1 MTAATAELFESKR
14 SVLGR
19 AFDILECFAGGQ
31 NEQSIT
37 ALCTHTGLPPATVHR
52 MLANLVEWGAIERAG
67 RGRYRLGRRLWRLG
81 NDVPSSRAL
90 KDTARPC
97 LVDLH
102 SMTGQVAVLA
112 SPDGDQMVVADV
124 IAGCTAFRTWTAPR
138 QMPITTT
145 APGLVM
151 LAHLPLEESRAILE
165 RQPTRTQVRQGA
177 DFELRQRFSEV
188 RRTGVAV
195 ASHAGKL
202 WVSAAI
208 FDEFGTFRSTISAVA
223 DPEQANVP
231 GLSRVVAGA
240 ARAVTHGLQA
250 RATSVG

>member
-1 MTAATAELFESKR
+1 MSAATAELLEGKR

-19 AFDILECFAGGQ
+19 AFDILECFAGQ
-31 NEQSIT
+31 TEQSIT

-81 NDVPSSRAL
+81 SDVPSSRAL

-102 SMTGQVAVLA
+102 GMTGEVAILA
-112 SPDGDQMVVADV
+112 SLDGDRMVVADV
-124 IAGCTAFRTWTAPR
+124 IAGRNAFRTWSAPR
-138 QMPITTT
+138 QLPLATT

-151 LAHLPLEESRAILE
+151 LAHLPLEESRAFL
-165 RQPTRTQVRQGA
+165 QQGPGA
-177 DFELRQRFSEV
+177 PRGLHGSDFELRQKFGEI

-195 ASHAGKL
+195 ATFAGKA
-202 WVSAAI
+202 WVSAPI
-208 FDEFGTFRSTISAVA
+208 FNVGGTIRSTISVAA
-223 DPEQANVP
+223 DPESLNAP
-231 GLSRVVAGA
+231 ALSRVVGGA
-240 ARAVTHGLQA
+240 ARVVSQGLRE
-250 RATSVG
+250 RASSVG